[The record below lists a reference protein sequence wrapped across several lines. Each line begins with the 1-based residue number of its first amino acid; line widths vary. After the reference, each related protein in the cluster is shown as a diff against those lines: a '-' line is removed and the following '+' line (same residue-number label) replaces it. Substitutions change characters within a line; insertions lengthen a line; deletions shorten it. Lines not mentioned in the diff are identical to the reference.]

1 MTVLLGL
8 STPGYPRS
16 SAMRGRRV
24 SSRDIG
30 GLLFLILYKFAIM
43 DLMNNNKP
51 LNFILIGR
59 SGSGKGTQAELLAKK
74 FKDLIHISTGEL
86 MRDLTKRDTEVG
98 VKIKKILEKG
108 GLPFDDMATTLWM
121 HEIAFSV
128 KKDQGIIC
136 DGFPRRVNEAQNLD
150 RFFEW
155 LGRNEN
161 TKVLEIDISREEAFT
176 RLKKRARGIDDND
189 EAING
194 RLSYFEE
201 RVVPVINFYK
211 ERGQLIHINGEQ
223 SVEDVFKEIIAKIN
237 D

>member
-1 MTVLLGL
+1 M
-8 STPGYPRS
+8 
-16 SAMRGRRV
+16 
-24 SSRDIG
+24 
-30 GLLFLILYKFAIM
+30 K
-43 DLMNNNKP
+43 NKKP

-74 FKDLIHISTGEL
+74 FENSLHISTGEL
-86 MRDLTKRDTEVG
+86 MRELAKRDTEIG
-98 VKIKKILEKG
+98 LMIKDILEKG

-121 HEIAFSV
+121 HEIAFNV

-150 RFFEW
+150 KFFEW

-161 TKVLEIDISREEAFT
+161 TKVFEIYISPEEAFI
-176 RLKKRARGIDDND
+176 RLKKRARDIDDND

-194 RLSYFEE
+194 RLAYFEE

-223 SVEDVFKEIIAKIN
+223 TVENVFREILSKLN
-237 D
+237 DKS

>member
-1 MTVLLGL
+1 MEN
-8 STPGYPRS
+8 
-16 SAMRGRRV
+16 
-24 SSRDIG
+24 
-30 GLLFLILYKFAIM
+30 K
-43 DLMNNNKP
+43 KP

-59 SGSGKGTQAELLAKK
+59 SGSGKGTQAELLAEK
-74 FKDLIHISTGEL
+74 FKDTMHISTGEL
-86 MRDLTKRDTEVG
+86 MRDLAKRDTEVG
-98 VKIKKILEKG
+98 ARIKKILEEG

-121 HEIAFSV
+121 HEIAFSI

-136 DGFPRRVNEAQNLD
+136 DGFPRRVNEAKNLD

-155 LGRNEN
+155 LGRKEN

-194 RLSYFEE
+194 RMSYFEE
-201 RVVPVINFYK
+201 RVIPVINFYK
-211 ERGQLIHINGEQ
+211 EDSRLIHINGEQ
-223 SVEDVFKEIIAKIN
+223 SIEKVFQDILSNFN